1 MNHKLFISLTLLLA
15 AFSILGTYC
24 FGQKTFLNIE
34 ASTLATLPISA
45 SKDESILS
53 HKLKP
58 GAGIGLGISASRH
71 LNNGFWLT
79 GGVQLSKMTIR
90 EKVSGLRFG
99 SDILNGTETAF
110 QRNIKLNE
118 VGIFSLLERFF
129 PLSKMQISSI
139 LGVGY
144 SRFFG
149 HENWKHISGTE
160 SSFFEKDFIEAGKK
174 GSSFNLHIGT
184 GVHWPLPNNRS
195 IGLRPMLT
203 LRLGKIENESVLVT
217 NAIRPH
223 SIAVCIYVR
232 NLLGSSQSKSPS
244 NQ

>member
-1 MNHKLFISLTLLLA
+1 MNHKLFIFRTLLLA
-15 AFSILGTYC
+15 AFSVLGTYC

-34 ASTLATLPISA
+34 ASTLASLPVSA
-45 SKDESILS
+45 DKDESPFT
-53 HKLKP
+53 HKLEP
-58 GAGIGLGISASRH
+58 GAGIGLGIFASRQ
-71 LNNGFWLT
+71 LNSSFWLT

-90 EKVSGLRFG
+90 EQVSGLRFG

-118 VGIFSLLERFF
+118 IGIFSFLERFF
-129 PLSKMQISSI
+129 PLSKMQISSTI
-139 LGVGY
+139 GVGY

-149 HENWKHISGTE
+149 HENWKHITGTE
-160 SSFFEKDFIEAGKK
+160 PSLFEKDFIEAGKK
-174 GSSFNLHIGT
+174 GGSFNLHIGT

-195 IGLRPMLT
+195 IGLRPMLI
-203 LRLGKIENESVLVT
+203 LRFGKIENESLLVT

-223 SIAVCIYVR
+223 SLAVCIYVR
-232 NLLGSSQSKSPS
+232 NLFGSIQLKSPS